1 MPLWLSPGPAQWLHH
16 PPDDRQL
23 GAQRAFWPPPVSL
36 VPAHDPVRVEANSA
50 PGASPFSRRL
60 AAGPPARLPTAR
72 LPSNGPR
79 GTTNQLAALH
89 HNVAQGPGPT
99 DPNPCSR
106 LTPTSL
112 ALCRRGRA
120 STREQ
125 AVVVFSACS
134 RLRPVQVRKCTGPE
148 TARRTDS
155 RLCRYTGAPPASP
168 ELVHFPFHGRDRQ
181 RQSARTGSPGEREWA
196 AVKDSGG
203 GQAKTAAL
211 KLAAC
216 QPTPPRGGRQTEF
229 GTPPRPW
236 TRSRCHGRARTSMD
250 GGADGGRV
258 GGSLPA

>member
-1 MPLWLSPGPAQWLHH
+1 MPPWPSPGPAQWLHH

-36 VPAHDPVRVEANSA
+36 VPVHGPVRVEANSA

-60 AAGPPARLPTAR
+60 AACPPARLPTAR

-112 ALCRRGRA
+112 AFCRRGRA

-216 QPTPPRGGRQTEF
+216 QPAPPRGGRQTEF

>member
-1 MPLWLSPGPAQWLHH
+1 LPLWLSPGPAQWLHH